1 MIGVQHFAIARA
13 CVQAL
18 ISGPT
23 RPPRCEG
30 RQPAAGNPVVSH
42 VFPQNDELGRCA
54 ISAHDFAVASFSFE
68 RT

>member
-1 MIGVQHFAIARA
+1 MIRVQHFAIARES
-13 CVQAL
+13 VQAL
-18 ISGPT
+18 IPRPT
-23 RPPRCEG
+23 RPSRCEG

-42 VFPQNDELGRCA
+42 VFPQNDELRRCA